1 MSWKSIGLS
10 ILSLILFAA
19 VMFGIVNIFKY
30 NILFGFLGILLL
42 MIPAGLQR
50 KALDEASGTFDR
62 VFAKFIVPALAV
74 AIGLFFIMAI
84 ALWMN

>member
-1 MSWKSIGLS
+1 
-10 ILSLILFAA
+10 
-19 VMFGIVNIFKY
+19 
-30 NILFGFLGILLL
+30 

-62 VFAKFIVPALAV
+62 VLAKFIVPALAV

>member
-1 MSWKSIGLS
+1 MSWKSIALS

>member
-1 MSWKSIGLS
+1 MNWKSIALS